1 MPLAA
6 APWSRCSRRK
16 NPAPL
21 SYSKCIQCLSLSAC
35 HKLLPPDPIEE
46 EKLPPATTNHCH
58 ITTFL
63 SKKKLFFTFFS
74 NITFLSAFLS
84 TFLSV
89 FFVPPNLTPSSFVLS
104 LPSYLKARVPNTN
117 SDGTLVRLTRKLK
130 LSTVHRSQKKV
141 FDKDRNA
148 PILDQQ
154 ERGRM
159 KLSKSIL
166 KSSKKKAVHHNHRQ

>member
-1 MPLAA
+1 M
-6 APWSRCSRRK
+6 S
-16 NPAPL
+16 
-21 SYSKCIQCLSLSAC
+21 
-35 HKLLPPDPIEE
+35 
-46 EKLPPATTNHCH
+46 
-58 ITTFL
+58 TFYVER
-63 SKKKLFFTFFS
+63 
-74 NITFLSAFLS
+74 FLS
-84 TFLSV
+84 TSLSV

-117 SDGTLVRLTRKLK
+117 SGGTLERLTRKLK

-166 KSSKKKAVHHNHRQ
+166 KSSQKKLSVTTIGNRAAKTMRVTPSSSQVRQMLLWHFSFGEPGRGHPSAGVFGAG

>member
-1 MPLAA
+1 M
-6 APWSRCSRRK
+6 
-16 NPAPL
+16 
-21 SYSKCIQCLSLSAC
+21 
-35 HKLLPPDPIEE
+35 
-46 EKLPPATTNHCH
+46 
-58 ITTFL
+58 
-63 SKKKLFFTFFS
+63 
-74 NITFLSAFLS
+74 S

-159 KLSKSIL
+159 KLSKPIL
-166 KSSKKKAVHHNHRQ
+166 KSSKKKLSITTIGNRAAKTMSSQVRQMLLWHFSFGEPGLGHPSAGVFGAG